1 MLASVA
7 RVMPLVKR
15 LAADITNGD
24 GHGKGVELLQSQ
36 TVEGPWRSTLDA
48 RTLDSRLSTL
58 DARTLENEHGMGGE
72 LGSGFSPVRLAVFY
86 GRLFTLSV
94 PVDTWTSNI
103 SPSSSPHPSRT
114 ISISSRLD
122 RVPLFYPA
130 IPSLGYF
137 WIAHSQ
143 ASQVLPLSIR
153 STPLDAIIVFFS
165 TSYVI
170 FYSYTTYG

>member
-58 DARTLENEHGMGGE
+58 ER
-72 LGSGFSPVRLAVFY
+72 
-86 GRLFTLSV
+86 
-94 PVDTWTSNI
+94 
-103 SPSSSPHPSRT
+103 SRT
-114 ISISSRLD
+114 NMGWEVSW
-122 RVPLFYPA
+122 V
-130 IPSLGYF
+130 
-137 WIAHSQ
+137 Q
-143 ASQVLPLSIR
+143 ASLP
-153 STPLDAIIVFFS
+153 
-165 TSYVI
+165 
-170 FYSYTTYG
+170 